1 MKAGEK
7 GLDKDKQKPNLG
19 GAESNRDKK
28 EKVETKEVKDAE
40 KTKVNTSIDEG
51 KNLKSSVEANS
62 ATVNSNV
69 NLNTS
74 QVHETQNLAGKT
86 ELETSMTKIDKKE
99 KAIIKS
105 FQMDPSEVVPPQEVM
120 SPKK

>member
-19 GAESNRDKK
+19 GGDTNRDKK
-28 EKVETKEVKDAE
+28 EKLETKEVKEAE
-40 KTKVNTSIDEG
+40 KSKVNTSIDEG
-51 KNLKSSVEANS
+51 KNLKSSIEANS

-74 QVHETQNLAGKT
+74 QVQENQNVGGKT
-86 ELETSMTKIDKKE
+86 DLDMSMSKNDKKT
-99 KAIIKS
+99 IIKS
-105 FQMDPSEVVPPQEVM
+105 FQMDPSEVVTPQEVI
-120 SPKK
+120 STKK

>member
-28 EKVETKEVKDAE
+28 EKVETKEVKESE
-40 KTKVNTSIDEG
+40 KSKVNTSIDEG
-51 KNLKSSVEANS
+51 KNLKSDS
-62 ATVNSNV
+62 ATVNS

-105 FQMDPSEVVPPQEVM
+105 FQMDASEVVPPQEVM